1 MQMLLI
7 RLRWFLIEELNSL
20 LVAIYSRMQL
30 TECTS
35 PNQPLSDNS
44 LYPIHQKIYVLWNC
58 NRNSFL
64 KMVEDLRLNK
74 ELTTEN

>member
-20 LVAIYSRMQL
+20 LVAIYSRIQL

-35 PNQPLSDNS
+35 PNQPFSGNNPH
-44 LYPIHQKIYVLWNC
+44 PIHQKIYVLWNC

-64 KMVEDLRLNK
+64 KMVENLRLNK

>member
-1 MQMLLI
+1 MLLS
-7 RLRWFLIEELNSL
+7 RLRWFLIEELNYL

-30 TECTS
+30 TECTC
-35 PNQPLSDNS
+35 PNQPFSGHN
-44 LYPIHQKIYVLWNC
+44 LYPMSQKIYVLWNG

-64 KMVEDLRLNK
+64 RMVEDLRLNK